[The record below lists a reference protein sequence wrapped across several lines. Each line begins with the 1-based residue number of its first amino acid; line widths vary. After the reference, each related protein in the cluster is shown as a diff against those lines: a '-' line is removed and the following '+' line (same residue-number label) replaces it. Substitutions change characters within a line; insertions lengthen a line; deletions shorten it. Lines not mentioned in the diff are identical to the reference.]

1 MNGHHWSFAAADMV
15 GVQFRGAN
23 AVLHLPVRLMVLRE
37 IPSVPHRVRL
47 RDSLS
52 SCFGAY
58 LLDATVDFLS
68 LILFPCFQ
76 VILKSLKPIEIHQY
90 LVSPTC

>member
-1 MNGHHWSFAAADMV
+1 MNGHHWSFAVTDMV
-15 GVQFRGAN
+15 GVQSRGAN

-52 SCFGAY
+52 SCCGQQICWMQIS
-58 LLDATVDFLS
+58 S
-68 LILFPCFQ
+68 L
-76 VILKSLKPIEIHQY
+76 
-90 LVSPTC
+90 

>member
-1 MNGHHWSFAAADMV
+1 MNGHHWSFAVTDMV
-15 GVQFRGAN
+15 GVQSRGAN
-23 AVLHLPVRLMVLRE
+23 AVLHLPVRLMVLGE

-52 SCFGAY
+52 SCCGPQI
-58 LLDATVDFLS
+58 LLDADFLS
-68 LILFPCFQ
+68 LILFPSDSE
-76 VILKSLKPIEIHQY
+76 IAEIHQC